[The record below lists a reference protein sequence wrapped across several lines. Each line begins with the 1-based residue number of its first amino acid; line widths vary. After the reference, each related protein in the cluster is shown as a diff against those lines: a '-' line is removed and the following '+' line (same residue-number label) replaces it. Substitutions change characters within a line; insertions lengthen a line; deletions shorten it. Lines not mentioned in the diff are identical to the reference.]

1 MNDSKAPTQ
10 NPTTATESTT
20 STEST
25 ESTDKA
31 GVTGLV
37 TALVDDLKARRAAR
51 ARRRELIRELATYT
65 SAADQADLEA
75 TLARHSDEETME
87 IRALLSIAQHRAA

>member
-1 MNDSKAPTQ
+1 MNTSKAQTQ
-10 NPTTATESTT
+10 NPTTEKA
-20 STEST
+20 
-25 ESTDKA
+25 STDKA

-37 TALVDDLKARRAAR
+37 TALVDDLMARRAAR

-75 TLARHSDEETME
+75 TLARHSDEETAE